1 MLDSGLKL
9 AGITNLSA
17 TIFSRVVAAVLNLM
31 ALLNAVAYA
40 EPPNLHDPSLVPS
53 IPDPFLPRV
62 LTVRRYL
69 ETNQLKLAEHE
80 LLMALAQH
88 PESPSASRLMGSLQ
102 AQLGNYRAAS
112 EWMQRYLSDQPAD
125 SLALTLLAST
135 LEKSGHLGQ
144 STDLFERA
152 EQCAKTFQ
160 DFFELSVE
168 ADRQGLADIALQ
180 AIDKAIPL
188 LTGKAPLNAGQAYLQ
203 RARILQ
209 SIGRS
214 VDAAKIYREL
224 IRKNNVPARAW
235 FALLDLKTEQLSAPE
250 YQALARALDQASN
263 PHDRALIGF
272 ALGKAHEDAANFSAA
287 LATFKR
293 ANDDAA
299 RINSWNAKAFAKHA
313 QQVLDAFAPAPPLKE
328 NLADAF
334 GAELIFLVGLPR
346 SGTTLVE
353 QVLSAH
359 PDVEGANELPYL
371 PQIIQQE
378 SQRRGTAYPE
388 WVKDMTALDWRRLGD
403 EYLNLTARWRLQ
415 RAKSTDKLPENWLY
429 IGAIE
434 RMFPGCKIVDC
445 LRDPV
450 ETVWSCYKQLFAP
463 GRVNFSY
470 RFEDLRDF
478 WRSYRASMAVWA
490 ERLPKQLYAQSYELL
505 VRATETQVPA
515 LLDFC
520 GLPFSQMCLQPHL
533 AQRVIRTP
541 SASQVR
547 QPMHAPS
554 VKTQGYG
561 ELLDSLRTLF
571 D

>member
-1 MLDSGLKL
+1 M
-9 AGITNLSA
+9 
-17 TIFSRVVAAVLNLM
+17 
-31 ALLNAVAYA
+31 
-40 EPPNLHDPSLVPS
+40 PP
-53 IPDPFLPRV
+53 IPDPFLARA
-62 LTVRRYL
+62 LAVRQYL

-88 PESPSASRLMGSLQ
+88 PQSPSASRLMGRLQ
-102 AQLGNYRAAS
+102 AQLGNFRAAS
-112 EWMQRYLSDQPAD
+112 EWTERYLRDYPAD

-135 LEKSGHLGQ
+135 LEKSGILGQ
-144 STDLFERA
+144 STRLFERA
-152 EQCAKTFQ
+152 ERGAKTFQ
-160 DFFELSVE
+160 DFFEISVE
-168 ADRQGLADIALQ
+168 ADRQGLAEIALR
-180 AIDKAIPL
+180 AIDKAIAL
-188 LTGKAPLNAGQAYLQ
+188 LPGKAQLHSGQAHLQ

-214 VDAAKIYREL
+214 TDAAKIYREL
-224 IRKNNVPARAW
+224 IRKNSVPARAW
-235 FALLDLKTEQLSAPE
+235 FALLDLKTEQLSALE
-250 YQALARALDQASN
+250 YQALARALEQASN

-287 LATFKR
+287 LTIFKR

-299 RINSWNAKAFAKHA
+299 RINSWNAEAFTKHA
-313 QQVLDAFAPAPPLKE
+313 QDVLEAFACASVALDKASSA
-328 NLADAF
+328 NGF
-334 GAELIFLVGLPR
+334 GSELIFLVGLPR

-359 PDVEGANELPYL
+359 PNVEGANELPHL
-371 PQIIQQE
+371 PQLIQQE
-378 SQRRGTAYPE
+378 SQRRGKVYPA
-388 WVKDMTALDWRRLGD
+388 WIADMTELDWRRLGD
-403 EYLNLTARWRLQ
+403 EYLNLTTRWRLK
-415 RAKSTDKLPENWLY
+415 RPISTDKLPENWLY

-434 RMFPGCKIVDC
+434 RMFPGCKIIDC

-478 WRSYRASMAVWA
+478 WLSYRASMEVWSQ
-490 ERLPKQLYAQSYELL
+490 RLPRQLHTQSYELL
-505 VRATETQVPA
+505 VRDSEAQVRA

-520 GLPFSQMCLQPHL
+520 GLAFSQACLQPHL

-547 QPMHAPS
+547 RPMHAPS
-554 VKTQGYG
+554 LKTQGYG
-561 ELLDSLRTLF
+561 ALLDSLRALF
-571 D
+571 K

>member
-1 MLDSGLKL
+1 M
-9 AGITNLSA
+9 
-17 TIFSRVVAAVLNLM
+17 
-31 ALLNAVAYA
+31 
-40 EPPNLHDPSLVPS
+40 
-53 IPDPFLPRV
+53 
-62 LTVRRYL
+62 RRYL

-88 PESPSASRLMGSLQ
+88 PESPSACRLMGSLQ
-102 AQLGNYRAAS
+102 AQLGNFRAAS
-112 EWMQRYLSDQPAD
+112 EWTQRYLSAQPAD

-135 LEKSGHLGQ
+135 LEKSGSLGQ
-144 STDLFERA
+144 SISLFERA
-152 EQCAKTFQ
+152 ELCAKTFQ
-160 DFFELSVE
+160 DFFEISVE
-168 ADRQGLADIALQ
+168 ADRQGLTEIALRT
-180 AIDKAIPL
+180 IDKAIRL
-188 LTGKAPLNAGQAYLQ
+188 LAGKTQPHSGQAYLQ

-209 SIGRS
+209 AIGRS
-214 VDAAKIYREL
+214 TDAANIYREL
-224 IRKNNVPARAW
+224 IRKNLVPARAW
-235 FALLDLKTEQLSAPE
+235 FALLDLKTEQLSASE
-250 YQALARALDQASN
+250 YQALARALEQASN

-287 LATFKR
+287 FATLKR

-299 RINSWNAKAFAKHA
+299 RSNSWNAEAFSKHA
-313 QQVLDAFAPAPPLKE
+313 QQVLEAFAPAPESMPASIPAVPP
-328 NLADAF
+328 NAGSVDTF
-334 GAELIFLVGLPR
+334 GSELIFLVGLPR

-371 PQIIQQE
+371 PQLIQQE
-378 SQRRGTAYPE
+378 SQRRGKAYPE
-388 WVKDMTALDWRRLGD
+388 WVMDMSALDWRRLGD
-403 EYLNLTARWRLQ
+403 QYLSLTARWRLQ
-415 RAKSTDKLPENWLY
+415 RPKSTDKLPENWLY

-434 RMFPGCKIVDC
+434 RMFPGCKVIDC

-478 WRSYRASMAVWA
+478 WRSYRTSMDVWA
-490 ERLPKQLYAQSYELL
+490 QRLPKQLYAQSYELL
-505 VRATETQVPA
+505 VRDSEVQVRA

-520 GLPFSQMCLQPHL
+520 GLAFSHTCLQPHL

-547 QPMHAPS
+547 RPMHAPS
-554 VKTQGYG
+554 LKAQGYG
-561 ELLDSLRTLF
+561 ELLDPLRTLF
-571 D
+571 NSD

>member
-1 MLDSGLKL
+1 M
-9 AGITNLSA
+9 
-17 TIFSRVVAAVLNLM
+17 
-31 ALLNAVAYA
+31 
-40 EPPNLHDPSLVPS
+40 PPL
-53 IPDPFLPRV
+53 PDPFLPRV
-62 LTVRRYL
+62 LAVRRYL

-102 AQLGNYRAAS
+102 AQLGNFRAAS
-112 EWMQRYLSDQPAD
+112 EWTQRYLTHQPAD

-135 LEKSGHLGQ
+135 LEKSGSLGQ
-144 STDLFERA
+144 STSLFERA
-152 EQCAKTFQ
+152 EHSAKTFQ
-160 DFFELSVE
+160 DFFEISVE
-168 ADRQGLADIALQ
+168 ADRQGLAEIALR

-188 LTGKAPLNAGQAYLQ
+188 LQGKAQLHSGQAYLQ

-214 VDAAKIYREL
+214 SDAAKIYREL
-224 IRKNNVPARAW
+224 IRKNLVAARAW
-235 FALLDLKTEQLSAPE
+235 FALMDLKTEQLSEPE
-250 YQALARALDQASN
+250 YQALARALEQATN
-263 PHDRALIGF
+263 AHDRALVGF
-272 ALGKAHEDAANFSAA
+272 ALGKAHEDAGNFSAA
-287 LATFKR
+287 LATFKS

-299 RINSWNAKAFAKHA
+299 RINSWNAEAFRNHT
-313 QQVLDAFAPAPPLKE
+313 QQVLDAFAPVPGAPQNKST
-328 NLADAF
+328 ADAF
-334 GAELIFLVGLPR
+334 GSELIFLVGLPR

-359 PDVEGANELPYL
+359 PDVEGANELPHL
-371 PQIIQQE
+371 PQLIQQE
-378 SQRRGTAYPE
+378 SQRRGKAYPA
-388 WVKDMTALDWRRLGD
+388 WVRDMTELDWRRLGD

-415 RAKSTDKLPENWLY
+415 RPKSTDKLPENWLY

-434 RMFPGCKIVDC
+434 RMFPGCKIIDC

-450 ETVWSCYKQLFAP
+450 ETVWSCYKQFFAP

-478 WRSYRASMAVWA
+478 WLSYRASMNVW
-490 ERLPKQLYAQSYELL
+490 EKRLPRQLYAQSYELL
-505 VRATETQVPA
+505 VRDSETQVRA
-515 LLDFC
+515 LLSFC
-520 GLPFSQMCLQPHL
+520 GLAFSQACLQPHL

-547 QPMHAPS
+547 LPMHAPS

-561 ELLDSLRTLF
+561 KLLDSLRTLF
-571 D
+571 N